1 MTVYSQ
7 RQAALMKQIAL
18 DAFLVINLEDS
29 DPATLQYLTG
39 FTGEGALV
47 VSAAE
52 TFLLTD
58 SRYTEQAA
66 RQAPRLAVRPVTASY
81 LEAVSGAL
89 KQGGY
94 KQVGFGSARLSH
106 YWVERLR
113 RRRVPRLV
121 SLEDPVLRLRLIKSP
136 DEVASIREAVAVT
149 ERALAE
155 VLKALRI
162 GDTERKIALD
172 LEWRMRELGADKVA
186 FEPIIAAGENSALPH
201 YQPGL
206 RAIKAGDLLL
216 FDIGAQVRGYR
227 SDMTRVVSVGK
238 ASARARELYS
248 VVLKANRA
256 GLDALVPGAGGKDVD
271 AAARRVI
278 VDAGHGDQFGHGL
291 GHGVGLEVHEGPRL
305 SAQSEDTMEP
315 GMVVT
320 VEPGIYL
327 SGFGGVRIE
336 DLVLVTKKGKETLT
350 SFPSDRLVEVG

>member
-1 MTVYSQ
+1 MTVYDQ
-7 RQAALMKQIAL
+7 RRAALMKEIAP

-29 DPATLQYLTG
+29 DAATLQYLTG

-47 VSAAE
+47 VSTKE

-58 SRYTEQAA
+58 SRYTEQAS
-66 RQAPRLAVRPVTASY
+66 RQAPQLAVRPVTASY
-81 LEAVSGAL
+81 LDAVSAAL
-89 KQGGY
+89 KGGSS
-94 KQVGFGSARLSH
+94 KQVGFSSPRLSYH
-106 YWVERLR
+106 WVERLR
-113 RRRVPRLV
+113 RRRVARLV
-121 SLEDPVLRLRLIKSP
+121 SLEDPVLRLRLIKSQA
-136 DEVASIREAVAVT
+136 EVACIREAVTVT

-155 VLKALRI
+155 VLTTLRI

-206 RAIKAGDLLL
+206 RAIRAGDLLL

-227 SDMTRVVSVGK
+227 SDMTRVVCVGK
-238 ASARARELYS
+238 ASARAKDLYR

-256 GLDALVPGAGGKDVD
+256 GLDALGPGADGKDVD

-278 VDAGHGDQFGHGL
+278 ADAGYGDHFGHGL

-305 SAQSEDTMEP
+305 SAQSSDTMEP

-336 DLVLVTKKGKETLT
+336 DLVLVTRKGKEILT
-350 SFPSDRLVEVG
+350 SFPSDRLMEVG